1 MKVNVIIDTVCPWCY
16 IGKRRFEQALA
27 LRPDLNLKLAWHAF
41 LLNIEMPAGGIARNL
56 YLTRKF
62 GSEARVRRIYGA
74 IEEAGQSVEINFAFD
89 RIARTPNS
97 VDSHRL
103 IRFAERT
110 GKADAMVE
118 TLFIEYFINGRDIG
132 SRPVLLDFGR
142 KLGLDVEGLRDYL
155 DSEEGV
161 RSIYDENSRAHRL
174 GVNSV
179 PSFVFNE
186 KMVISGAQEPQVLAS
201 MIDAA
206 IAPPERPQ
214 RSFFL
219 RISAIFGS

>member
-27 LRPDLNLKLAWHAF
+27 LRPDLDVKLAWRAF
-41 LLNIEMPAGGIARNL
+41 LLNSEMPAGGIARNL

-142 KLGLDVEGLRDYL
+142 KLDLDVEDLRNYL

-174 GVNSV
+174 GVNGV

-186 KMVISGAQEPQVLAS
+186 QMVISGAQEPQVLAC

-206 IAPPERPQ
+206 IAGDV
-214 RSFFL
+214 
-219 RISAIFGS
+219 A

>member
-27 LRPDLNLKLAWHAF
+27 LRPDFNVKLAWRAF
-41 LLNIEMPAGGIARNL
+41 LLNSEMPAGGIARNL

-103 IRFAERT
+103 IRFAGRT

-142 KLGLDVEGLRDYL
+142 KLDLDVEGLRNYL

-174 GVNSV
+174 GVNGV

-206 IAPPERPQ
+206 IAGDD
-214 RSFFL
+214 
-219 RISAIFGS
+219 A

>member
-1 MKVNVIIDTVCPWCY
+1 MKVNVILDTVCPWCY

-27 LRPDLNLKLAWHAF
+27 LRPDLDVKLAWRAF
-41 LLNIEMPAGGIARNL
+41 LLNSEMPAGGIARNL

-142 KLGLDVEGLRDYL
+142 KLDLDVEDLRNYL

-161 RSIYDENSRAHRL
+161 RSIYDENSRAHHL
-174 GVNSV
+174 GVNGV

-186 KMVISGAQEPQVLAS
+186 QMVISGAQEPQVLAC

-206 IAPPERPQ
+206 IAGDV
-214 RSFFL
+214 
-219 RISAIFGS
+219 A

>member
-27 LRPDLNLKLAWHAF
+27 LRPDLDVKLAWRAF
-41 LLNIEMPAGGIARNL
+41 LLNSEMPAGGIARNL

-62 GSEARVRRIYGA
+62 GSEARIRRIYGA

-142 KLGLDVEGLRDYL
+142 KLDLDVEGLRDYL

-174 GVNSV
+174 GVNGV

-186 KMVISGAQEPQVLAS
+186 KMVISGAQEPQVLAR

-206 IAPPERPQ
+206 IAGD
-214 RSFFL
+214 
-219 RISAIFGS
+219 AA

>member
-1 MKVNVIIDTVCPWCY
+1 MKVSVIIDTVCPWCY

-27 LRPDLNLKLAWHAF
+27 LRPDLDVNLAWRAF
-41 LLNIEMPAGGIARNL
+41 LLNSEMPSGGIARNL
-56 YLTRKF
+56 YLNRKF

-142 KLGLDVEGLRDYL
+142 KLDLDVEALRNYL

-174 GVNSV
+174 GVNGV

-206 IAPPERPQ
+206 IAGD
-214 RSFFL
+214 
-219 RISAIFGS
+219 AA

>member
-27 LRPDLNLKLAWHAF
+27 LRPDLDVKLAWRAF
-41 LLNIEMPAGGIARNL
+41 LLNSEMPAGGIARNL

-62 GSEARVRRIYGA
+62 GSEARVRRIYGE

-142 KLGLDVEGLRDYL
+142 KLDLDVEGLRDYL
-155 DSEEGV
+155 DSEEDV
-161 RSIYDENSRAHRL
+161 RSIYDENFRAHRL
-174 GVNSV
+174 GVTSV

-186 KMVISGAQEPQVLAS
+186 KMVISGAQEPQVLAR

-206 IAPPERPQ
+206 IAGDD
-214 RSFFL
+214 
-219 RISAIFGS
+219 A

>member
-27 LRPDLNLKLAWHAF
+27 LRPDLDVKLAWRAF
-41 LLNIEMPAGGIARNL
+41 LLNSEMPAGGIARNL

-132 SRPVLLDFGR
+132 SRPVLLDFGC

-174 GVNSV
+174 GVNGV

-206 IAPPERPQ
+206 IAGD
-214 RSFFL
+214 
-219 RISAIFGS
+219 AA

>member
-27 LRPDLNLKLAWHAF
+27 LRPDLDVKLAWRAF
-41 LLNIEMPAGGIARNL
+41 LLNSEMPAGGIARNL

-62 GSEARVRRIYGA
+62 GSEARIRCIYGA

-132 SRPVLLDFGR
+132 SRPVLLDFGSE
-142 KLGLDVEGLRDYL
+142 LGLDVEGLRDYL
-155 DSEEGV
+155 DGEEDV
-161 RSIYDENSRAHRL
+161 RSIYDENFRAHRL
-174 GVNSV
+174 GVTSV

-206 IAPPERPQ
+206 IAG
-214 RSFFL
+214 
-219 RISAIFGS
+219 AAA

>member
-27 LRPDLNLKLAWHAF
+27 LRPGLDVKLAWRAV
-41 LLNIEMPAGGIARNL
+41 LLNNEMPSGGIARNL
-56 YLTRKF
+56 YLNRKF

-74 IEEAGQSVEINFAFD
+74 IEEAGQSVEINFAFG

-132 SRPVLLDFGR
+132 SRPVLLDFGSE
-142 KLGLDVEGLRDYL
+142 LGLNVEGLRDYL

-174 GVNSV
+174 GVNGV

-206 IAPPERPQ
+206 IAG
-214 RSFFL
+214 
-219 RISAIFGS
+219 AAA

>member
-1 MKVNVIIDTVCPWCY
+1 MLPDKMFATRRVTMKVNVIIDTVCPWCY
-16 IGKRRFEQALA
+16 IGKRRFEQAFA
-27 LRPDLNLKLAWHAF
+27 LRPDLDVKLAWHAF
-41 LLNIEMPAGGIARNL
+41 LLNSEMPAGGIVRNL

-74 IEEAGQSVEINFAFD
+74 IEEAGQSVEINFAFA

-142 KLGLDVEGLRDYL
+142 KLDLDVEGLRDYL
-155 DSEEGV
+155 DSEEDV

-174 GVNSV
+174 GVNGV

-206 IAPPERPQ
+206 IAGT
-214 RSFFL
+214 
-219 RISAIFGS
+219 AA

>member
-27 LRPDLNLKLAWHAF
+27 LRPDFNVKLAWRAF
-41 LLNIEMPAGGIARNL
+41 LLNSEMPAGGIARNL

-142 KLGLDVEGLRDYL
+142 KLDLDVEGLRNYL

-174 GVNSV
+174 GVNGV

-206 IAPPERPQ
+206 IAGDD
-214 RSFFL
+214 
-219 RISAIFGS
+219 A

>member
-27 LRPDLNLKLAWHAF
+27 LRPDLDVNLAWRAF
-41 LLNIEMPAGGIARNL
+41 LLNSEMPAGGIARNL

-142 KLGLDVEGLRDYL
+142 KLDLDVEGLRKYL

-174 GVNSV
+174 GVNGV

-206 IAPPERPQ
+206 IAGD
-214 RSFFL
+214 
-219 RISAIFGS
+219 AA

>member
-27 LRPDLNLKLAWHAF
+27 LRPDLDVKLAWRAF
-41 LLNIEMPAGGIARNL
+41 LLNSEMPAGGIARNL

-142 KLGLDVEGLRDYL
+142 KLGLDVEDLRDYL

-174 GVNSV
+174 GVNGV

-206 IAPPERPQ
+206 IAGD
-214 RSFFL
+214 
-219 RISAIFGS
+219 AA

>member
-27 LRPDLNLKLAWHAF
+27 LRPDLDVKLAWRAF
-41 LLNIEMPAGGIARNL
+41 LLNSEMPAGGIARNL

-74 IEEAGQSVEINFAFD
+74 IEEAGQSVEIKFAFD

-142 KLGLDVEGLRDYL
+142 KLDLDVEGLRNYL

-174 GVNSV
+174 GVNGV

-206 IAPPERPQ
+206 IAGD
-214 RSFFL
+214 
-219 RISAIFGS
+219 AA

>member
-1 MKVNVIIDTVCPWCY
+1 MLPDKMFATRRGAMKVNVIIDTVCPWCY

-27 LRPDLNLKLAWHAF
+27 LRPDLDVKLAWRAF
-41 LLNIEMPAGGIARNL
+41 LLNSEMPAGGIARNL

-62 GSEARVRRIYGA
+62 GSEARIRRIYGA

-142 KLGLDVEGLRDYL
+142 KLDLDVEGLRDYL

-174 GVNSV
+174 GVNGV

-206 IAPPERPQ
+206 IAGD
-214 RSFFL
+214 
-219 RISAIFGS
+219 AA

>member
-27 LRPDLNLKLAWHAF
+27 LRPDLDVKLAWRAF
-41 LLNIEMPAGGIARNL
+41 LLNSEMPAGGIARNL

-74 IEEAGQSVEINFAFD
+74 IEETGQSVEINFAFD
-89 RIARTPNS
+89 LIARTPNS

-142 KLGLDVEGLRDYL
+142 KLDLDVEGLRDYL

-161 RSIYDENSRAHRL
+161 RLIYDENSRAHRL
-174 GVNSV
+174 GVSGV
-179 PSFVFNE
+179 PSFVFNDM
-186 KMVISGAQEPQVLAS
+186 MVISGAQEPQVLAC

-206 IAPPERPQ
+206 IAG
-214 RSFFL
+214 
-219 RISAIFGS
+219 AAA

>member
-27 LRPDLNLKLAWHAF
+27 LRPDFNVKLAWHAF
-41 LLNIEMPAGGIARNL
+41 LLNSEMPAGGIARNL

-142 KLGLDVEGLRDYL
+142 KLDLDVEGLRDYL

-174 GVNSV
+174 GVNGV

-206 IAPPERPQ
+206 IAG
-214 RSFFL
+214 
-219 RISAIFGS
+219 AAA

>member
-27 LRPDLNLKLAWHAF
+27 LRPGLNVKLVWCPF
-41 LLNIEMPAGGIARNL
+41 LLNREMPAGGIARNL

-62 GSEARVRRIYGA
+62 GSEARVQRVYGA

-89 RIARTPNS
+89 RINRTPNS

-103 IRFAERT
+103 IRFADRT
-110 GKADAMVE
+110 GKANATIE

-132 SRPVLLDFGR
+132 SRPVLLNFGR
-142 KLGLDVEGLRDYL
+142 KLGLDVESLRDYL
-155 DSEEGV
+155 NSEEDV
-161 RSIYDENSRAHRL
+161 RSIYDENSRAHDL
-174 GVNSV
+174 GVDGV
-179 PSFVFNE
+179 PSFVFNDM
-186 KMVISGAQEPQVLAS
+186 MVISGAQEPQVLAC

-206 IAPPERPQ
+206 IAG
-214 RSFFL
+214 
-219 RISAIFGS
+219 AAA

>member
-27 LRPDLNLKLAWHAF
+27 LRPDLDVKLAWRAF
-41 LLNIEMPAGGIARNL
+41 LLNSEMPAGGIARNL

-62 GSEARVRRIYGA
+62 GSEARVRRIYGE

-142 KLGLDVEGLRDYL
+142 KLDLDVEALRNYL
-155 DSEEGV
+155 DSEEDV
-161 RSIYDENSRAHRL
+161 RSIYDENFRAHRL
-174 GVNSV
+174 GVTSV

-206 IAPPERPQ
+206 IAGD
-214 RSFFL
+214 
-219 RISAIFGS
+219 AA

>member
-27 LRPDLNLKLAWHAF
+27 LRPDLNVKLAWHAF
-41 LLNIEMPAGGIARNL
+41 LLNSEMPAGGIARNL

-142 KLGLDVEGLRDYL
+142 KLDLDVEGLRNYL

-174 GVNSV
+174 GVNGV

-186 KMVISGAQEPQVLAS
+186 NMMISGAQEPQVLAS
-201 MIDAA
+201 MIAAA
-206 IAPPERPQ
+206 IAGDY
-214 RSFFL
+214 
-219 RISAIFGS
+219 A

>member
-27 LRPDLNLKLAWHAF
+27 LRPDLDVKLAWRAF
-41 LLNIEMPAGGIARNL
+41 LLNSEMPAGGIARNL

-142 KLGLDVEGLRDYL
+142 KLDLDVEGLRDYL

-174 GVNSV
+174 GVNGV

-206 IAPPERPQ
+206 IAGD
-214 RSFFL
+214 
-219 RISAIFGS
+219 AA

>member
-27 LRPDLNLKLAWHAF
+27 LRPDLDVKLAWRAF
-41 LLNIEMPAGGIARNL
+41 LLNSEMPAGGIARNL

-142 KLGLDVEGLRDYL
+142 KLDLDVEGLRNYL

-174 GVNSV
+174 GVNGV

-206 IAPPERPQ
+206 IAGD
-214 RSFFL
+214 
-219 RISAIFGS
+219 AA

>member
-27 LRPDLNLKLAWHAF
+27 LRPDLDVKLAWRAF
-41 LLNIEMPAGGIARNL
+41 LLNSEMPAGGIARNL

-161 RSIYDENSRAHRL
+161 RSIYDDNSRAHRL
-174 GVNSV
+174 GVNGV

-206 IAPPERPQ
+206 IAGD
-214 RSFFL
+214 
-219 RISAIFGS
+219 AA

>member
-27 LRPDLNLKLAWHAF
+27 LRPDLDVKLAWRAF
-41 LLNIEMPAGGIARNL
+41 LLNSEMPAGGIARNL

-142 KLGLDVEGLRDYL
+142 KLDLDVEGLRNYL
-155 DSEEGV
+155 DSEEDV

-174 GVNSV
+174 GVNGV

-206 IAPPERPQ
+206 IAGD
-214 RSFFL
+214 
-219 RISAIFGS
+219 AA